1 MSFASLDFS
10 DISAWVHPAEP
21 HCSRPATGAGGWVP
35 PFPLQSLLSP
45 QQCFS
50 GNKVKPCIQ
59 RESQCNLWNT
69 STWFKKCFQ
78 IHFEQRWK
86 TVRTAVHLCFSAYVL
101 LSRLCFIRD
110 ILGNRSLCKHWGHGH
125 GWARSSS
132 IAGFRH
138 TPAWL
143 SASCWPAS
151 SQLPLLSQQWR
162 FSSWQISRPDD
173 NIQRKVFAS
182 VRYY

>member
-10 DISAWVHPAEP
+10 DICAWVHPAEP

-101 LSRLCFIRD
+101 LSRLCFIGD
-110 ILGNRSLCKHWGHGH
+110 IWGTDLCASTGDVAMDGLVAAASLGFGTLQPG
-125 GWARSSS
+125 
-132 IAGFRH
+132 
-138 TPAWL
+138 
-143 SASCWPAS
+143 
-151 SQLPLLSQQWR
+151 
-162 FSSWQISRPDD
+162 
-173 NIQRKVFAS
+173 S
-182 VRYY
+182 VRHADLLPPSSPC